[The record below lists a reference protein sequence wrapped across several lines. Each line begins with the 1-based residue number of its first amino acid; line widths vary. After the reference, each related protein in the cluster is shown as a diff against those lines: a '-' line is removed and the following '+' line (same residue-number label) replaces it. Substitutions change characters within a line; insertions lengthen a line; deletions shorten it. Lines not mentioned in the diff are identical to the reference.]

1 MGNVL
6 KQHQQVGSR
15 EQIFVTTYW
24 VDQMMRY
31 IPELATTLRER
42 YAQ

>member
-1 MGNVL
+1 MFYSSI
-6 KQHQQVGSR
+6 QQVESK
-15 EQIFVTTYW
+15 EQLLVATYW